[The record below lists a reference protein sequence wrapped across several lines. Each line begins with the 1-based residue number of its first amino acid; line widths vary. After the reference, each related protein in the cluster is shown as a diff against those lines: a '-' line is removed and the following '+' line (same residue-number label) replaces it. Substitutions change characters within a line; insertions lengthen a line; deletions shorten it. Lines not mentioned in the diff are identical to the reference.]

1 MCTIMLS
8 FMMLCPN
15 YAKPHDDMRHDD
27 VLQDDVLKRIKN
39 TQKECNRAEFFF
51 EFILIFGNKV
61 LLERT

>member
-1 MCTIMLS
+1 
-8 FMMLCPN
+8 MMLCPN